1 MTLIFWLQFAAVCVA
16 GAMSPG
22 PSLSLVIRNSTKFS
36 RIAGLMTAIGHGL
49 GMGIYAVF
57 AVTGLVI
64 VITTN
69 VYLFQLIQILGI
81 CFLLYFGI
89 QFILQKSNEIIID
102 DKQKNINSFI
112 QGFSISILNPKI
124 LIWFAAIFSQFV
136 SVNGTFTSNSILV
149 LTASIIDCIWYVIV
163 ALVVTSY
170 GLNNFFQKRI
180 DIIQKVSGFIL
191 VLIGIIL
198 IIDFF

>member
-1 MTLIFWLQFAAVCVA
+1 MTLIFWLQFAAVCIA

-22 PSLSLVIRNSTKFS
+22 PSLALVIRNSTKFS

-102 DKQKNINSFI
+102 DNQKNINSFI

-180 DIIQKVSGFIL
+180 DIIQKVSGFTL

>member
-22 PSLSLVIRNSTKFS
+22 PSLALVIRNSTKFS

-89 QFILQKSNEIIID
+89 QFILQQSNEIIID

>member
-22 PSLSLVIRNSTKFS
+22 PSLALVIRNSTKFS

-136 SVNGTFTSNSILV
+136 SVNGTFTTNSILV

>member
-22 PSLSLVIRNSTKFS
+22 PSLALVIRNSTKFS

-89 QFILQKSNEIIID
+89 QFILQKSNEIIIN

-170 GLNNFFQKRI
+170 GLNNFFQKKI
-180 DIIQKVSGFIL
+180 DIVQKISGFIL

>member
-22 PSLSLVIRNSTKFS
+22 PSLALVIRNSTKFS

-102 DKQKNINSFI
+102 DNQKNINSFI

-180 DIIQKVSGFIL
+180 DIIQKVSGFTL

>member
-22 PSLSLVIRNSTKFS
+22 PSLALVIRNSTKFS

-149 LTASIIDCIWYVIV
+149 LTASIIDCIWYIIV

-180 DIIQKVSGFIL
+180 DIIQKISGFIL

>member
-16 GAMSPG
+16 GAISPG
-22 PSLSLVIRNSTKFS
+22 PSLALVIRNSTKFS

-81 CFLLYFGI
+81 FFLLYFGI
-89 QFILQKSNEIIID
+89 QFIFQKSNEIIID
-102 DKQKNINSFI
+102 DNQKNINSFI

-180 DIIQKVSGFIL
+180 NIIQKVSGFIL

>member
-1 MTLIFWLQFAAVCVA
+1 
-16 GAMSPG
+16 MSPG
-22 PSLSLVIRNSTKFS
+22 PSLALVIRNSTKFS

-102 DKQKNINSFI
+102 DNQKNINSFI

>member
-22 PSLSLVIRNSTKFS
+22 PSLALVIRNSTKFS

-89 QFILQKSNEIIID
+89 QFIIQKSNKIIID

-180 DIIQKVSGFIL
+180 NIIQKVSGFIL

>member
-22 PSLSLVIRNSTKFS
+22 PSLALVIRNSTKFS

-89 QFILQKSNEIIID
+89 QFILQKSNKIIID
-102 DKQKNINSFI
+102 DNQKNINSFI

-180 DIIQKVSGFIL
+180 DIIQKVSGFTL

>member
-22 PSLSLVIRNSTKFS
+22 PSLALVIRNSTKFS

-69 VYLFQLIQILGI
+69 EYLFQLIQILGI

-180 DIIQKVSGFIL
+180 DIVQKISGFIL

>member
-22 PSLSLVIRNSTKFS
+22 PSLALVIRNSTKFS

-49 GMGIYAVF
+49 GIGIYAFF
-57 AVTGLVI
+57 AVTGLII

-163 ALVVTSY
+163 TLVVTSY

-180 DIIQKVSGFIL
+180 NIIQKVSGFIL

>member
-1 MTLIFWLQFAAVCVA
+1 MTLIFWLQFVAVCVA

-22 PSLSLVIRNSTKFS
+22 PSLALVIRNSTKFS

-89 QFILQKSNEIIID
+89 QFILQQSNEIIID
-102 DKQKNINSFI
+102 DNQKNINSFI

>member
-22 PSLSLVIRNSTKFS
+22 PSLALVIRNSTKFS

-102 DKQKNINSFI
+102 DNQKNINSFI

-149 LTASIIDCIWYVIV
+149 LTASIIDCIWYIIV

>member
-22 PSLSLVIRNSTKFS
+22 PSLALVIRNSTKFS

-89 QFILQKSNEIIID
+89 QFIFQKSNEIKID

-136 SVNGTFTSNSILV
+136 SVNGTFTTNSILV

-180 DIIQKVSGFIL
+180 NIIQKVSGFIL

>member
-22 PSLSLVIRNSTKFS
+22 PSLALVIRNSTKFS

-69 VYLFQLIQILGI
+69 EYLFQLIQILGI

-89 QFILQKSNEIIID
+89 QFILQKSKEIIID

>member
-1 MTLIFWLQFAAVCVA
+1 MTLIFWLQFAAVCFA

-22 PSLSLVIRNSTKFS
+22 PSLALVIRNSTKFS

-49 GMGIYAVF
+49 GIGIYAFF
-57 AVTGLVI
+57 AVTGLII

-89 QFILQKSNEIIID
+89 QFIIQKSNKIIID

-180 DIIQKVSGFIL
+180 NIIQKVSGFIL

>member
-22 PSLSLVIRNSTKFS
+22 PSLALVIRNSTKFS

-69 VYLFQLIQILGI
+69 EYLFQLIQILGI

>member
-22 PSLSLVIRNSTKFS
+22 PSLALVIRNSTKFS

-102 DKQKNINSFI
+102 DNQKNINSFI

-149 LTASIIDCIWYVIV
+149 LTASIIDCIWYIIV

-180 DIIQKVSGFIL
+180 DIIQKISGFIL

>member
-22 PSLSLVIRNSTKFS
+22 PSLALVIRNSTKFS

-81 CFLLYFGI
+81 FFLLYFGI

-136 SVNGTFTSNSILV
+136 SVNGTYTSNSILV

-180 DIIQKVSGFIL
+180 NIIQKVSGFIL

>member
-22 PSLSLVIRNSTKFS
+22 PSLALVIRNSTKFS

-89 QFILQKSNEIIID
+89 QFIFQKSKEIIID

-136 SVNGTFTSNSILV
+136 RVNGTFTSNSILV
-149 LTASIIDCIWYVIV
+149 LTASIIDCIWYIIV

-180 DIIQKVSGFIL
+180 DIIQKISGFIL

>member
-22 PSLSLVIRNSTKFS
+22 PSLALVIRNSTKFS

-81 CFLLYFGI
+81 CLLLYFGI

>member
-22 PSLSLVIRNSTKFS
+22 PSLALVIRNSTKFS

-136 SVNGTFTSNSILV
+136 NVNGTFTSNSILV
-149 LTASIIDCIWYVIV
+149 LTASIIDCIWYIIV

-170 GLNNFFQKRI
+170 GLNDFFQKRI

>member
-1 MTLIFWLQFAAVCVA
+1 
-16 GAMSPG
+16 
-22 PSLSLVIRNSTKFS
+22 
-36 RIAGLMTAIGHGL
+36 MTAIGHGL

-89 QFILQKSNEIIID
+89 QFILQKSNKIIID
-102 DKQKNINSFI
+102 DNQKNINSFI

-180 DIIQKVSGFIL
+180 DLS
-191 VLIGIIL
+191 LIHI
-198 IIDFF
+198 

>member
-16 GAMSPG
+16 GAISPG
-22 PSLSLVIRNSTKFS
+22 PSLALVIRNSTKFS

-81 CFLLYFGI
+81 CLLLYFGI

-180 DIIQKVSGFIL
+180 NIIQKVSGFIL

>member
-22 PSLSLVIRNSTKFS
+22 PSLALVIRNSTKFS

-89 QFILQKSNEIIID
+89 QFIIQKSNEIIID
-102 DKQKNINSFI
+102 DNQKNINSFI

-180 DIIQKVSGFIL
+180 NIIQKVSGFIL

>member
-16 GAMSPG
+16 GAISPG
-22 PSLSLVIRNSTKFS
+22 PSLALVIRNSTKFS

-69 VYLFQLIQILGI
+69 EYLFQLIQILGI

-136 SVNGTFTSNSILV
+136 GVNVTFTSNSILV

>member
-22 PSLSLVIRNSTKFS
+22 PSLALVIRNSTKFS

-102 DKQKNINSFI
+102 DNQKNINSFI

-136 SVNGTFTSNSILV
+136 NVNGTFTSNSILV

-180 DIIQKVSGFIL
+180 DIIQKVSGFTL

>member
-22 PSLSLVIRNSTKFS
+22 PSLALVIRNSTKFS

-170 GLNNFFQKRI
+170 GLNNFFQKKI
-180 DIIQKVSGFIL
+180 DIIQKISGFIL

>member
-22 PSLSLVIRNSTKFS
+22 PSLALVIRNSTKFS

-89 QFILQKSNEIIID
+89 QFIIQKSNEIIID
-102 DKQKNINSFI
+102 DNQKNINSFI

-180 DIIQKVSGFIL
+180 DIIQKVSGFTL

>member
-16 GAMSPG
+16 GAISPG
-22 PSLSLVIRNSTKFS
+22 PSLALVIRNSTKFS

-49 GMGIYAVF
+49 GMGIYAVV

-102 DKQKNINSFI
+102 DNQKNINSFI

-149 LTASIIDCIWYVIV
+149 LTASIIDCIWYIIV

-170 GLNNFFQKRI
+170 GLNNFFQKRV
-180 DIIQKVSGFIL
+180 DIIQKVSGITL
-191 VLIGIIL
+191 VLIGIVL

>member
-1 MTLIFWLQFAAVCVA
+1 MTLIFWLQFAAVCIA

-22 PSLSLVIRNSTKFS
+22 PSLALVIRNSTKFS

-89 QFILQKSNEIIID
+89 QFILQKSNEVIID
-102 DKQKNINSFI
+102 DNQKNINSFI

-180 DIIQKVSGFIL
+180 NIIQKVSGFIL

>member
-16 GAMSPG
+16 GAISPG
-22 PSLSLVIRNSTKFS
+22 PSLALVIRNSTKFS

-69 VYLFQLIQILGI
+69 VFLFQLIQILGI

-89 QFILQKSNEIIID
+89 QFIFQKSKEIIID

>member
-16 GAMSPG
+16 GAISPG
-22 PSLSLVIRNSTKFS
+22 PSLALVIRNSTKFS

-69 VYLFQLIQILGI
+69 EYLFQLIQILGI

-136 SVNGTFTSNSILV
+136 GVNVTFTSNSILV

-180 DIIQKVSGFIL
+180 DIIQKVSGFTL

>member
-22 PSLSLVIRNSTKFS
+22 PSLALVIRNSTKFS

-69 VYLFQLIQILGI
+69 VYLFQLIQIIGI
-81 CFLLYFGI
+81 FFLLYFGI

-180 DIIQKVSGFIL
+180 DIIQKVSGFTL

>member
-22 PSLSLVIRNSTKFS
+22 PSLALVIRNSTKFS

-49 GMGIYAVF
+49 GMGMYAVF

-102 DKQKNINSFI
+102 DNQKNINSFI

-180 DIIQKVSGFIL
+180 DIIQKVSGFTL

>member
-22 PSLSLVIRNSTKFS
+22 PSLALVIRNSTKFS

-49 GMGIYAVF
+49 GIGIYAFF
-57 AVTGLVI
+57 AVTGLII

-163 ALVVTSY
+163 ALVVTSF

-180 DIIQKVSGFIL
+180 NIIQKVSGFIL

>member
-22 PSLSLVIRNSTKFS
+22 PSLALVIRNSTKFS

-89 QFILQKSNEIIID
+89 QFILQKSNEIRID

>member
-16 GAMSPG
+16 GAISPG
-22 PSLSLVIRNSTKFS
+22 PSLALVIRNSTKFS

-136 SVNGTFTSNSILV
+136 GVNVTFTSNSILV

-180 DIIQKVSGFIL
+180 DIIQKVSGFTL

>member
-22 PSLSLVIRNSTKFS
+22 PSLALVIRNSTKFS

-89 QFILQKSNEIIID
+89 QFILQQSNEIIID
-102 DKQKNINSFI
+102 DNQKNINSFI